1 MRRLVLAAIL
11 AVTLAQPARAQ
22 EARTPTDTVDAF
34 HRALTLANT
43 AGALSLL
50 ARDLIVFEFGV
61 ADATLEQYAFAHMPF
76 DMNIAAATQWKV
88 ETRRQGGGG
97 DDWWVVTTYRV
108 TGTDKQGQPID
119 NTTLET
125 VLLRRTAGAFRIV
138 HIHWS
143 TNDPKFNAQ
152 VPGAQK

>member
-1 MRRLVLAAIL
+1 MRTLAALLL
-11 AVTLAQPARAQ
+11 ALLLAGAASAQ
-22 EARTPTDTVDAF
+22 EARTPTDAVDAF
-34 HRALTLANT
+34 HRALTQANT
-43 AGALSLL
+43 AAALSLL
-50 ARDLIVFEFGV
+50 ARDLVVFEFGV
-61 ADATLEQYAFAHMPF
+61 TDLTLEQYAFAHLPF

-125 VLLRRTAGAFRIV
+125 ALLRRTAGAFRIV

-152 VPGAQK
+152 VPGAAR